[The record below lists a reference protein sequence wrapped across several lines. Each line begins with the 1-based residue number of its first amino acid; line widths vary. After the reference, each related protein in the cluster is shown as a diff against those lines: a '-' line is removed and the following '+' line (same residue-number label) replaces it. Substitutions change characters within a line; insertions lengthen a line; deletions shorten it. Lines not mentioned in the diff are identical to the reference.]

1 MEENIRQFTQTELN
15 LAINYM
21 VIERV
26 ARCIGTYEYW
36 EEEYEGIDIIFSKAQ
51 KGTLLDTFK
60 EIEADSKETL
70 AGVLEILTNLTGL
83 PGEVLSGKKQIN
95 LGLVV
100 DKNRPHAVE
109 LSKMSMDELNE
120 YIEDK
125 IGNNKNTRNKYST
138 IPWVNDIESER
149 AINTLIK
156 EQVGDVKV
164 GQNIDI
170 EAEAA
175 KWLRNP
181 LGLNTLGLYVY
192 LLEEGYIRAA
202 EVKANTA
209 KRGRGR
215 KSNKEKE
222 NEISLFEQIEQNA
235 SLFNQIEDIIADI
248 YDKNFSN
255 ISMEEKRGP
264 EDEAKGK
271 KAKKVKKKEEGE
283 AKNKDKEII
292 YGYITDWKQNIYS
305 LDCIIYSLIRKRN
318 VALIGQGDGRSEH
331 KILDKDSV
339 EFPVPIVWEDKK
351 EDDNKSDL
359 WHLIDYILK
368 CNYRFTF
375 SYIQLIEES
384 TIEDEIKHHEE
395 ELLPILDSKHEIFE
409 ELLKDD
415 NITAKRKAEID
426 RQLSLI
432 DQEISDIRQAYIPGL
447 EASLQQFK
455 ADKAG
460 WLEAQRQSIYA
471 LQCSIIADATG
482 NPQKEEEAVWKCT
495 ALKALMERTEEKA
508 NKDKKAWIK
517 VRNPYYKYIKAPKA
531 RKTEHF
537 GLDEEASE

>member
-1 MEENIRQFTQTELN
+1 
-15 LAINYM
+15 
-21 VIERV
+21 
-26 ARCIGTYEYW
+26 
-36 EEEYEGIDIIFSKAQ
+36 
-51 KGTLLDTFK
+51 
-60 EIEADSKETL
+60 
-70 AGVLEILTNLTGL
+70 
-83 PGEVLSGKKQIN
+83 
-95 LGLVV
+95 
-100 DKNRPHAVE
+100 
-109 LSKMSMDELNE
+109 
-120 YIEDK
+120 
-125 IGNNKNTRNKYST
+125 
-138 IPWVNDIESER
+138 
-149 AINTLIK
+149 
-156 EQVGDVKV
+156 
-164 GQNIDI
+164 
-170 EAEAA
+170 
-175 KWLRNP
+175 
-181 LGLNTLGLYVY
+181 
-192 LLEEGYIRAA
+192 
-202 EVKANTA
+202 
-209 KRGRGR
+209 
-215 KSNKEKE
+215 
-222 NEISLFEQIEQNA
+222 
-235 SLFNQIEDIIADI
+235 
-248 YDKNFSN
+248 
-255 ISMEEKRGP
+255 MEEKRGP

-460 WLEAQRQSIYA
+460 CGTVCRYQNKEVTHMAKRRA
-471 LQCSIIADATG
+471 NGEG
-482 NPQKEEEAVWKCT
+482 NIRK
-495 ALKALMERTEEKA
+495 R
-508 NKDKKAWIK
+508 KDG
-517 VRNPYYKYIKAPKA
+517 R
-531 RKTEHF
+531 
-537 GLDEEASE
+537 